1 MKEEEMNMRG
11 KKNGWKLREKYRDEE
26 LSGKLK

>member
-1 MKEEEMNMRG
+1 MIG
-11 KKNGWKLREKYRDEE
+11 KKNGWKLREKYREEE